1 MITELS
7 SPVREALDRDVDD
20 GLTIAN
26 GLRESLLGPFLLQAL
41 EAANSEVVPVRRLKA
56 LYFAQ
61 AILARTVQLPV
72 ECATAAAKALEPFLR
87 SDIPHER
94 QSVSIIAGLISRL
107 FERAPLDSGGEELN
121 GSARALLRNL
131 RALRYGSEAASR

>member
-20 GLTIAN
+20 GLTIAKD
-26 GLRESLLGPFLLQAL
+26 LRESVLGLVLLQAL
-41 EAANSEVVPVRRLKA
+41 DAANSEAIPVRRLKA

-61 AILARTVQLPV
+61 AVLARTERLPV
-72 ECATAAAKALEPFLR
+72 ECATAATKGLEPFLQ

-107 FERAPLDSGGEELN
+107 FERAPLESAGEDLKE
-121 GSARALLRNL
+121 STWALLRNL
-131 RALRYGSEAASR
+131 RALRRSLGRLP